1 MNGNKYENIKWS
13 IDSRN
18 SHLGALTFLCNSFKK
33 IAKQKIKKTKH
44 FRNPKVLHESIMC
57 NITRV

>member
-44 FRNPKVLHESIMC
+44 LRNPKF
-57 NITRV
+57 